1 MAEARGVRV
10 REHEAVRR
18 RWASAASSAGS
29 ACRSGCAGAV
39 EPSAQRGRASAFGT
53 CVPPFF
59 SAAPHSLST
68 LGVLVERQVLG
79 PRRVA
84 DSGSGLGEFPV
95 MLTLLVP
102 PHPGSPGRGW
112 AVPCLTGVGFSV
124 PTWHTRG
131 PFSSPF

>member
-10 REHEAVRR
+10 REREAARR

-39 EPSAQRGRASAFGT
+39 EPSAQQGRASAFGT

-84 DSGSGLGEFPV
+84 DSGSGLGR
-95 MLTLLVP
+95 VP
-102 PHPGSPGRGW
+102 RDADAPGPSSSWEPRPWLGR
-112 AVPCLTGVGFSV
+112 PL
-124 PTWHTRG
+124 PDRG
-131 PFSSPF
+131 GLQRSHLAHERALF